1 MKDELITICIA
12 TYKRPG
18 LLRMCLSAIA
28 NLERPDNYCLEIVVV
43 DNDKDESASLLCN
56 ELKNKIN
63 FPLHYLVQ
71 TERGLSS
78 VRNSLLEK
86 SIELEARLIA
96 FIDDDEQPAA
106 GWLLQIVQ
114 AMNKY
119 DADVC
124 TGPVIELGTEY
135 LSAHKKALTTGSK
148 SRHVSTNNVLFKT
161 ALVTTQ
167 GLRFDPFYN
176 FIGGEDFDFFER
188 SAKLGNKHIWVA
200 EALIF
205 EVIPEQRKK
214 LSYLFYRHFT
224 GGINSILRYKR
235 SNPAWH
241 AWLRFSP
248 KIAGKLIGAIL
259 TLLLGLVKL
268 NKEYFYSSIK
278 KLASGIGYFAGLLNI
293 VVERYRNIE
302 TEELN
307 NSAKSG

>member
-1 MKDELITICIA
+1 
-12 TYKRPG
+12 
-18 LLRMCLSAIA
+18 MCLSAIA
-28 NLERPDNYCLEIVVV
+28 NLQVPENYYLEIVVV
-43 DNDKDESASLLCN
+43 DNDKNESANSLCS
-56 ELKNKIN
+56 ELKIKLNI
-63 FPLHYLVQ
+63 PLHYLVQ

-96 FIDDDEQPAA
+96 FIDDDEQPATE
-106 GWLLQIVQ
+106 WLLQIVQ

-124 TGPVIELGTEY
+124 TGPVLEIDTEY

-161 ALVTTQ
+161 ALVTIQ

-214 LSYLFYRHFT
+214 ISYLFYRHFT

-235 SNPAWH
+235 SNPSWH

-259 TLLLGLVKL
+259 TLILGLVKL

-307 NSAKSG
+307 NPAKSG

>member
-1 MKDELITICIA
+1 MNNELIAVCVP

-18 LLRMCLSAIA
+18 LLRMCLSAIG
-28 NLERPDNYCLEIVVV
+28 NLEKPDNYNLEIVVV
-43 DNDKDESASLLCN
+43 DNDREESARSICN
-56 ELKNKIN
+56 ELNTKLV

-71 TERGLSS
+71 AERGLSS

-135 LSAHKKALTTGSK
+135 LSSHKKALATGSE
-148 SRHVSTNNVLFKT
+148 SRHVSTNNVLFNI

-188 SAKLGNKHIWVA
+188 SKKLGNKHIWVA
-200 EALIF
+200 EAFIF
-205 EVIPEQRKK
+205 EVMPEQRKK

-235 SNPAWH
+235 SNPGWRAWV
-241 AWLRFSP
+241 RFSP
-248 KIAGKLIGAIL
+248 KIAGKLIGAL
-259 TLLLGLVKL
+259 LSLLLGLVKL
-268 NKEYFYSSIK
+268 NREYFYSSIK
-278 KLASGIGYFAGLLNI
+278 KLASGIGYLAGLLNV

-307 NSAKSG
+307 NPAKTG